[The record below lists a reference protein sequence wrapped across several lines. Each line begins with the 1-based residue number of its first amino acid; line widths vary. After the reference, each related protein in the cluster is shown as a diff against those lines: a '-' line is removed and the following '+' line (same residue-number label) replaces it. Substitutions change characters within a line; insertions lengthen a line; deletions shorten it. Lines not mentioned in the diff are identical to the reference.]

1 MASGGALLLLLS
13 CLSLQSLIRGR
24 QLEGRGAWQRRQ
36 SDDLLASAAQKVAA
50 ALNHSQ
56 ACLLTLPSSH
66 WPAQTLNPGCGPSTS
81 AAALQR
87 LQLPDGAVTLVGW
100 RPTPLTAAPSPGPAG
115 ARAPVRGW
123 GLLSLAE
130 AERPA
135 AEPVQRRY
143 RLLMAGEPL
152 RVISIQELDR

>member
-36 SDDLLASAAQKVAA
+36 SDDLLASAAQRVAA

-66 WPAQTLNPGCGPSTS
+66 WPAQTLNPGCGPSTN

-87 LQLPDGAVTLVGW
+87 LQLPDGAVKLVDW
-100 RPTPLTAAPSPGPAG
+100 MPTPLTPAPASARGPVSA
-115 ARAPVRGW
+115 W

-143 RLLMAGEPL
+143 RLLLAGEPL
-152 RVISIQELDR
+152 RVVSIQELDR